1 MDITIA
7 VAMHKQYARTEDTM
21 YLPVHVG
28 ADLHPE
34 VLTDIAGDNTG
45 DNISQLN
52 PYFSELTAMY
62 WLWKNNDS
70 DYKGI
75 VHYRRYFASPSLR
88 KRLSRNRFDRILS
101 RQELEP
107 LLANNNVIL
116 PSKRRYFIETIY
128 SHYEHTHYVEQLR
141 QTRNILKD
149 MAPEYVDAWDT
160 LMKQRSAHIFNM
172 AIMNKENFNA
182 YCMYWLWKNNDS
194 DYKGIVHYRRY
205 FASPS
210 LRKRLSRNRF
220 DRILSR
226 QELEPLLAN
235 NNVILPSKRRYF
247 IETIYSHYEHTH
259 YVEQLRQTRN
269 ILKDMAPEYV
279 DAWDTLM
286 KQRSA
291 HIFNMAIMNKENF
304 NAYCEWLFPVLFEV
318 TRRID
323 PVQYSAFHARYPGR
337 ISELLLNVWINA
349 NHISYKTV
357 PTIYT
362 EPMNWWNK
370 GTSFLKAKFFKKKYD
385 TSF

>member
-1 MDITIA
+1 MSGLDITIA
-7 VAMHKQYARTEDTM
+7 VAMHKPYAHTEDTM

-34 VLTDIAGDNTG
+34 ILTNIVGDNTG

-107 LLANNNVIL
+107 LLATNNVIL

-128 SHYEHTHYVEQLR
+128 SHYEHTHYVEQLH
-141 QTRNILKD
+141 QTRDVLKD
-149 MAPEYVDAWDT
+149 MAPEYVAAWDT
-160 LMKQRSAHIFNM
+160 LLK
-172 AIMNKENFNA
+172 
-182 YCMYWLWKNNDS
+182 
-194 DYKGIVHYRRY
+194 
-205 FASPS
+205 
-210 LRKRLSRNRF
+210 
-220 DRILSR
+220 
-226 QELEPLLAN
+226 
-235 NNVILPSKRRYF
+235 PSKRRYF

-259 YVEQLRQTRN
+259 YVEQLHQTRDV
-269 ILKDMAPEYV
+269 LKDMAPEYV
-279 DAWDTLM
+279 AAWDTLL
-286 KQRSA
+286 KKRSA
-291 HIFNMAIMNKENF
+291 HIFNMAIMDKADF
-304 NAYCEWLFPVLFEV
+304 NAYCEWLFPILFKI

-323 PVQYSAFHARYPGR
+323 PATYSAFHARYPGR
-337 ISELLLNVWINA
+337 LSELLLNVWINA
-349 NHISYKTV
+349 NHIAYGTV

-370 GTSFLKAKFFKKKYD
+370 GTGFLKAKFFKKKYD
-385 TSF
+385 ASF

>member
-1 MDITIA
+1 MSGLDITIA
-7 VAMHKQYARTEDTM
+7 VAMHKPYAHAEDTM

-34 VLTDIAGDNTG
+34 ILTNIVGDNTG

-107 LLANNNVIL
+107 LLVTNNVIL

-128 SHYEHTHYVEQLR
+128 SHYEHTHYAEQLH

-172 AIMNKENFNA
+172 VIMDKE
-182 YCMYWLWKNNDS
+182 D
-194 DYKGIVHYRRY
+194 
-205 FASPS
+205 
-210 LRKRLSRNRF
+210 
-220 DRILSR
+220 
-226 QELEPLLAN
+226 
-235 NNVILPSKRRYF
+235 
-247 IETIYSHYEHTH
+247 
-259 YVEQLRQTRN
+259 
-269 ILKDMAPEYV
+269 
-279 DAWDTLM
+279 
-286 KQRSA
+286 
-291 HIFNMAIMNKENF
+291 F
-304 NAYCEWLFPVLFEV
+304 NAYCEWLFPILFEV

-349 NHISYKTV
+349 NRIAYKTV

-362 EPMNWWNK
+362 EPINWWNK
-370 GTSFLKAKFFKKKYD
+370 GASFLKAKFFKKKYSA
-385 TSF
+385 SF

>member
-1 MDITIA
+1 MNKTDGRVIREGMSGLDITIA
-7 VAMHKQYARTEDTM
+7 VAMHKPYAHTEDTM

-34 VLTDIAGDNTG
+34 ILTNIVGDNTG

-107 LLANNNVIL
+107 LLATNNVIL

-128 SHYEHTHYVEQLR
+128 SHYEHTHYVEQLH
-141 QTRNILKD
+141 QTRDVLKD
-149 MAPEYVDAWDT
+149 MAPEYVAAWDT
-160 LMKQRSAHIFNM
+160 LLKKRSAHIFNM
-172 AIMNKENFNA
+172 AIMDKA
-182 YCMYWLWKNNDS
+182 D
-194 DYKGIVHYRRY
+194 
-205 FASPS
+205 
-210 LRKRLSRNRF
+210 
-220 DRILSR
+220 
-226 QELEPLLAN
+226 
-235 NNVILPSKRRYF
+235 
-247 IETIYSHYEHTH
+247 
-259 YVEQLRQTRN
+259 
-269 ILKDMAPEYV
+269 
-279 DAWDTLM
+279 
-286 KQRSA
+286 
-291 HIFNMAIMNKENF
+291 F
-304 NAYCEWLFPVLFEV
+304 NAYCEWLFPILFKI

-323 PVQYSAFHARYPGR
+323 PATYSAFHARYPGR
-337 ISELLLNVWINA
+337 LSELLLNVWINA
-349 NHISYKTV
+349 NHIAYGTV

-370 GTSFLKAKFFKKKYD
+370 GTGFLKAKFFKKKYD
-385 TSF
+385 ASF